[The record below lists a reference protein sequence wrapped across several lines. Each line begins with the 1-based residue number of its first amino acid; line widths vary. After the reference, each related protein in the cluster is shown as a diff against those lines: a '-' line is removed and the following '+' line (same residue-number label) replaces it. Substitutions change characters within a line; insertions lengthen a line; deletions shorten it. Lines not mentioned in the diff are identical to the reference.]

1 MTCENVVERR
11 TTHVRDVTVMMA
23 DRGLDVFCTAP
34 PDIGRFDE
42 EQIEDEKG
50 VTLLTE
56 LVQLMRRVL
65 AAGAYASLSS
75 DILSC
80 DPRCRWRF
88 STASGTTARWTGT
101 AVENLFIRFGR
112 PDFHFDGGLGRH
124 PAAVQ
129 RRTGMWPRW
138 PAPRSGWACPS

>member
-1 MTCENVVERR
+1 MERR

-23 DRGLDVFCTAP
+23 DRGPDVFCTAP
-34 PDIGRFDE
+34 PDIGRFDG

-56 LVQLMRRVL
+56 LGQLMRRVL
-65 AAGAYASLSS
+65 AAGAFASLSS

-124 PAAVQ
+124 SAAVQ